1 MIKPRK
7 NELRTA
13 NGMPPR
19 LQRPGRAEPRLE
31 PDNTPCERKARV
43 FKQRQCAAMALRSF
57 ESLGSVCDDI
67 ATVDNMRVAGK
78 DVFAES
84 GAIFNR
90 SRGTAAA
97 SA

>member
-1 MIKPRK
+1 M
-7 NELRTA
+7 
-13 NGMPPR
+13 
-19 LQRPGRAEPRLE
+19 
-31 PDNTPCERKARV
+31 

-57 ESLGSVCDDI
+57 ESLGFVCDDI
-67 ATVDNMRVAGK
+67 AAVDNMRVAGK